1 MQPARSIPPLE
12 RIALAVDQTPESLAA
27 AHYARTLL
35 RPGMQL
41 RIICAID
48 NPRLVLPDIPR
59 IDALLTSAREEM
71 TRDAQATLE
80 RIAALFAESG
90 VDVEQVVIDTSV
102 TGGTVA
108 DALANDTSAWRADVL
123 VVGANPHHGL
133 LRLVEGA
140 MSDTLTTRA
149 HCALLI
155 VPASYAR
162 PSDGPLQRLM
172 FAVDGSEPSLHAVRV
187 GLGFAVPTTLLYG
200 AYVVDRA
207 VRLTDI
213 VPVRAFEDAYRA
225 EGEDALARLG
235 PLFHATGNPTKRGII
250 ETRPTSDDVA
260 HALMRDAVHWRAEL
274 LVVGTHGRR
283 GIAAW
288 LIGSV
293 ARRVAH
299 LAQVPVLLVRGGD
312 ASTEKAATT

>member
-1 MQPARSIPPLE
+1 MQPAQPIPTLA
-12 RIALAVDQTPESLAA
+12 RIALAVDPTPESLSAA
-27 AHYARTLL
+27 RYARALL
-35 RPGMQL
+35 RPGMRL
-41 RIICAID
+41 RIVCAID

-59 IDALLTSAREEM
+59 IDALLTSAREDLMRE
-71 TRDAQATLE
+71 AQAINE
-80 RIAALFAESG
+80 RIAALFADSG
-90 VDVEQVVIDTSV
+90 IEVEQAIIDTSV
-102 TGGTVA
+102 TGGSVA
-108 DALANDTSAWRADVL
+108 DALVSDTSAWQADVL

-140 MSDTLTTRA
+140 MSDTLTTRVR
-149 HCALLI
+149 CALLI
-155 VPASYAR
+155 VPAAYAR
-162 PSDGPLQRLM
+162 PSDGGLQRLM

-187 GLGFAVPTTLLYG
+187 GLGFATPTTLLY
-200 AYVVDRA
+200 AAHVIDRA

-213 VPVRAFEDAYRA
+213 VPVRALEDAYRA
-225 EGEDALARLG
+225 EGEDALAKVG
-235 PLFHATGNPTKRGII
+235 PLFHATGNPSKRSVI

-293 ARRVAH
+293 ARRIAH
-299 LAQVPVLLVRGGD
+299 LAQVPVLLVRG
-312 ASTEKAATT
+312 TE

>member
-1 MQPARSIPPLE
+1 MQPAQPIPTLA
-12 RIALAVDQTPESLAA
+12 RIALAVDPTPESLSAA
-27 AHYARTLL
+27 RYARTLL
-35 RPGMQL
+35 RPGMRL
-41 RIICAID
+41 RIICVID

-59 IDALLTSAREEM
+59 IDALLTSAREDLVRE
-71 TRDAQATLE
+71 AQAVNE
-80 RIAALFAESG
+80 RIAALFAGSG
-90 VDVEQVVIDTSV
+90 IEVEQAIIDTSV
-102 TGGTVA
+102 TGGSVA
-108 DALANDTSAWRADVL
+108 DALVSDTSAWQADVL

-140 MSDTLTTRA
+140 MSDTLTTRVR
-149 HCALLI
+149 CALLI
-155 VPASYAR
+155 VPAAYAR
-162 PSDGPLQRLM
+162 PSDGGLQRLM

-187 GLGFAVPTTLLYG
+187 GLGFATSTTLLYA
-200 AYVVDRA
+200 AYVIDRA

-213 VPVRAFEDAYRA
+213 VPVRALEDAYRA
-225 EGEDALARLG
+225 EGEDALAKIG
-235 PLFHATGNPTKRGII
+235 PLFHATGNPSKRSVI

-293 ARRVAH
+293 ARRIAH
-299 LAQVPVLLVRGGD
+299 LAQVPVLLVRGN
-312 ASTEKAATT
+312 E

>member
-1 MQPARSIPPLE
+1 MQPAQPIPTLA
-12 RIALAVDQTPESLAA
+12 RIALAVDPTPESLSAA
-27 AHYARTLL
+27 RYARTLL
-35 RPGMQL
+35 RPGMRL

-59 IDALLTSAREEM
+59 IDALLTSAREDLMRE
-71 TRDAQATLE
+71 AQAINE
-80 RIAALFAESG
+80 RIAALFAGSG
-90 VDVEQVVIDTSV
+90 IEVEQAIIDTSV
-102 TGGTVA
+102 TGGSVA
-108 DALANDTSAWRADVL
+108 DALVSDTSAWQADVL

-140 MSDTLTTRA
+140 MSDTLTTRVG
-149 HCALLI
+149 CALLI
-155 VPASYAR
+155 VPAAYAR
-162 PSDGPLQRLM
+162 PSDGGLQRLM

-187 GLGFAVPTTLLYG
+187 GLGFATPTTLLYA
-200 AYVVDRA
+200 AYVIDRA

-213 VPVRAFEDAYRA
+213 VPVRALEDAYRA
-225 EGEDALARLG
+225 EGEDALAKIG
-235 PLFHATGNPTKRGII
+235 PLFHATGNPSKRSVI

-293 ARRVAH
+293 ARRIAH
-299 LAQVPVLLVRGGD
+299 LAPVPVLLVRG
-312 ASTEKAATT
+312 TE

>member
-1 MQPARSIPPLE
+1 MQSSPTIPPLA
-12 RIALAVDQTPESLAA
+12 RISLAVDLTPESLAA
-27 AHYARTLL
+27 ARYMRTLL
-35 RPGMQL
+35 RPGMQV
-41 RIICAID
+41 RIVCAID

-59 IDALLTSAREEM
+59 VDALLSSAREEM
-71 TRDAQATLE
+71 TREAQATLE
-80 RIAALFAESG
+80 RIAALFAGSG
-90 VDVEQVVIDTSV
+90 AEIEQVIIDTSV

-108 DALANDTSAWRADVL
+108 DALANDTSASRADVL

-140 MSDTLTTRA
+140 VSDTLASRA
-149 HCALLI
+149 RCALLI
-155 VPASYAR
+155 VPADYAR

-187 GLGFAVPTTLLYG
+187 GLGFAAPTTLLYA

-207 VRLTDI
+207 IRLTDL
-213 VPVRAFEDAYRA
+213 VPVRALEDAYRA
-225 EGEDALARLG
+225 EGEDALARIG

-260 HALMRDAVHWRAEL
+260 HALMRDAVHWHAEL

-293 ARRVAH
+293 ARRIAH
-299 LAQVPVLLVRGGD
+299 LAQVPVLLVRGV
-312 ASTEKAATT
+312 E

>member
-1 MQPARSIPPLE
+1 MQPAQPIPTLA
-12 RIALAVDQTPESLAA
+12 RIALAVDPTPESLSA

-35 RPGMQL
+35 RPGMRL
-41 RIICAID
+41 RIVCAID

-59 IDALLTSAREEM
+59 IDALLTSARVDLMRE
-71 TRDAQATLE
+71 AQAINE
-80 RIAALFAESG
+80 RIAALFTDSG
-90 VDVEQVVIDTSV
+90 IEVEQVIVDTSV
-102 TGGTVA
+102 MGGSVA
-108 DALANDTSAWRADVL
+108 DALVSDTSAWRADVL

-149 HCALLI
+149 RCALLI
-155 VPASYAR
+155 VPAAYMR
-162 PSDGPLQRLM
+162 PSDGGLQRLM
-172 FAVDGSEPSLHAVRV
+172 FAVDGSEPSLHAARV
-187 GLGFAVPTTLLYG
+187 GLGFAAPTTLLYA
-200 AYVVDRA
+200 AYVIDRA

-213 VPVRAFEDAYRA
+213 VPVRALEDAYRA
-225 EGEDALARLG
+225 EGEDALAKIG
-235 PLFHATGNPTKRGII
+235 PLFHATGNPSKRSVV

-260 HALMRDAVHWRAEL
+260 HVLMRDAVHWRAEL

-299 LAQVPVLLVRGGD
+299 LAQVPVLLVRG
-312 ASTEKAATT
+312 TE

>member
-1 MQPARSIPPLE
+1 MQPAQPIPTLA
-12 RIALAVDQTPESLAA
+12 RIALAVDPTPESLSAA
-27 AHYARTLL
+27 RYARALL
-35 RPGMQL
+35 RPGMRL
-41 RIICAID
+41 RIVCAID

-59 IDALLTSAREEM
+59 IDALLTSAREDLMRE
-71 TRDAQATLE
+71 AQAINE
-80 RIAALFAESG
+80 RIAALFADSG
-90 VDVEQVVIDTSV
+90 IEVEQAIIDTSV
-102 TGGTVA
+102 TGGSVA
-108 DALANDTSAWRADVL
+108 DALVSDTSAWQADVL

-140 MSDTLTTRA
+140 MSDTLTTRVR
-149 HCALLI
+149 CALLI
-155 VPASYAR
+155 VPAAYAR
-162 PSDGPLQRLM
+162 PSDGGLQRLM

-187 GLGFAVPTTLLYG
+187 GLGFATPTTLLYA
-200 AYVVDRA
+200 AYVIDRA

-213 VPVRAFEDAYRA
+213 VPVRALEDAYRA
-225 EGEDALARLG
+225 EGEDALAKVG
-235 PLFHATGNPTKRGII
+235 PLFHATGNPSKRSVI

-293 ARRVAH
+293 ARRIAH
-299 LAQVPVLLVRGGD
+299 LAQVPVLLVRG
-312 ASTEKAATT
+312 TE

>member
-1 MQPARSIPPLE
+1 MQSSPTIPPLA
-12 RIALAVDQTPESLAA
+12 RISLAVDLTPESLAA
-27 AHYARTLL
+27 ARYMRTLL
-35 RPGMQL
+35 RPGMQV
-41 RIICAID
+41 RIVCAID

-59 IDALLTSAREEM
+59 VDALLSSAREEM
-71 TRDAQATLE
+71 TREAQATLE
-80 RIAALFAESG
+80 RIAALFAGSG
-90 VDVEQVVIDTSV
+90 AEIEQVIIDTSV

-108 DALANDTSAWRADVL
+108 DALANDTSASRADVL

-133 LRLVEGA
+133 LRLIEGA
-140 MSDTLTTRA
+140 VSDTLASRA
-149 HCALLI
+149 RCALLI
-155 VPASYAR
+155 VPADYAR

-187 GLGFAVPTTLLYG
+187 GLGFAAPTTLLYA

-207 VRLTDI
+207 VRLTDL
-213 VPVRAFEDAYRA
+213 VPVRALEDAYRA
-225 EGEDALARLG
+225 EGEDALARIG
-235 PLFHATGNPTKRGII
+235 PLFHATGNPTKRGIV

-260 HALMRDAVHWRAEL
+260 HALMRDAVHWHAEL

-293 ARRVAH
+293 ARRIAH
-299 LAQVPVLLVRGGD
+299 LAQVPVLLVRGV
-312 ASTEKAATT
+312 E

>member
-1 MQPARSIPPLE
+1 MPSTSTVPSIPSLA
-12 RIALAVDQTPESLAA
+12 RVALAIDSTPESLSA

-35 RPGMQL
+35 RPGMQV
-41 RIICAID
+41 RIVCAID

-59 IDALLTSAREEM
+59 IDALLTSAREDMARE
-71 TRDAQATLE
+71 AQVTLE
-80 RIAALFAESG
+80 RTAALFAGSG
-90 VDVEQVVIDTSV
+90 AAVEQVIVDTAV

-108 DALANDTSAWRADVL
+108 NALANETSTWRADVL

-140 MSDTLTTRA
+140 MSDTLATRA
-149 HCALLI
+149 RCALLI
-155 VPASYAR
+155 VPADYAR
-162 PSDGPLQRLM
+162 PSEGPLQRLM
-172 FAVDGSEPSLHAVRV
+172 FAVDGSEPSLHAVCV
-187 GLGFAVPTTLLYG
+187 GLGFAAPTTLLYA

-213 VPVRAFEDAYRA
+213 VPVRALEDAYRA
-225 EGEDALARLG
+225 EGEDALARIG
-235 PLFHATGNPTKRGII
+235 PLFHATGNPTKRGIV

-260 HALMRDAVHWRAEL
+260 HALMRDAVHWHAEL

-299 LAQVPVLLVRGGD
+299 LAQVPVLLVRGT
-312 ASTEKAATT
+312 A

>member
-1 MQPARSIPPLE
+1 MQPAQPIPTLA
-12 RIALAVDQTPESLAA
+12 RIALAVDPTPESLSAA
-27 AHYARTLL
+27 RYARTLL
-35 RPGMQL
+35 RPGMRL
-41 RIICAID
+41 RIVCAID

-59 IDALLTSAREEM
+59 IDALLTSAREDLMRE
-71 TRDAQATLE
+71 AQAINE
-80 RIAALFAESG
+80 RIAALFADSG
-90 VDVEQVVIDTSV
+90 IEVEQAIVDTSV
-102 TGGTVA
+102 TGGSVA
-108 DALANDTSAWRADVL
+108 DALVSDTSAWGADVL

-140 MSDTLTTRA
+140 MSDA
-149 HCALLI
+149 
-155 VPASYAR
+155 YAR
-162 PSDGPLQRLM
+162 PADGGLQRLM

-187 GLGFAVPTTLLYG
+187 GLGFATPTTLLYA
-200 AYVVDRA
+200 AYVIDRA

-213 VPVRAFEDAYRA
+213 VPVRALEDAYRA
-225 EGEDALARLG
+225 EGEDALAKVG
-235 PLFHATGNPTKRGII
+235 PLFHATGNPTKRGVV

-299 LAQVPVLLVRGGD
+299 LAQVPVLLVRG
-312 ASTEKAATT
+312 AE

>member
-1 MQPARSIPPLE
+1 MQSSPTIPPLA
-12 RIALAVDQTPESLAA
+12 RISLAVDLTPESLAA
-27 AHYARTLL
+27 ARYMRTLL
-35 RPGMQL
+35 RPGMQV
-41 RIICAID
+41 RIVCAID

-59 IDALLTSAREEM
+59 VDALLTSAREEM
-71 TRDAQATLE
+71 TREAQATLE
-80 RIAALFAESG
+80 RIAALFAGSG
-90 VDVEQVVIDTSV
+90 AEIEQVIIDTSV

-108 DALANDTSAWRADVL
+108 DALANDTSASHADVL

-140 MSDTLTTRA
+140 VSDTLASRA
-149 HCALLI
+149 RCALLI
-155 VPASYAR
+155 VPADYTR
-162 PSDGPLQRLM
+162 PSEGPLQRLM

-187 GLGFAVPTTLLYG
+187 GLGFAAPTTLLYA

-207 VRLTDI
+207 VRLTDL
-213 VPVRAFEDAYRA
+213 VPVRALEDAYRA
-225 EGEDALARLG
+225 EGEDALARIG
-235 PLFHATGNPTKRGII
+235 PLFHATGNPTKRGIV

-260 HALMRDAVHWRAEL
+260 HALMRDAVHWHAEL

-293 ARRVAH
+293 ARRIAH
-299 LAQVPVLLVRGGD
+299 LAQLPVLLVRG
-312 ASTEKAATT
+312 AE

>member
-1 MQPARSIPPLE
+1 MPSTPSIPTLA
-12 RIALAVDQTPESLAA
+12 RIALAVDPTPEALSAA
-27 AHYARTLL
+27 RYTRTLL

-59 IDALLTSAREEM
+59 VDALLTSAREEM
-71 TRDAQATLE
+71 TREAQATLA
-80 RIAALFAESG
+80 RIAALFEDSG
-90 VDVEQVVIDTSV
+90 VAVEQAIVDTSV

-108 DALANDTSAWRADVL
+108 DALASDTSAWQADVL

-133 LRLVEGA
+133 LRLFEGA
-140 MSDTLTTRA
+140 VSDTLTARA
-149 HCALLI
+149 QCALLI
-155 VPASYAR
+155 VPAGYAR
-162 PSDGPLQRLM
+162 PSGGPLQRLM

-187 GLGFAVPTTLLYG
+187 GLGFAAPTTLLYA

-207 VRLTDI
+207 IRLTDI
-213 VPVRAFEDAYRA
+213 VPVRALEDAYRA
-225 EGEDALARLG
+225 EGEDALARVG
-235 PLFHATGNPTKRGII
+235 PLLHAAGNPTKRGIV

-293 ARRVAH
+293 ARRIAH
-299 LAQVPVLLVRGGD
+299 VAQVPVLLVRGG
-312 ASTEKAATT
+312 A

>member
-1 MQPARSIPPLE
+1 MQPAQPIPTLA
-12 RIALAVDQTPESLAA
+12 RIALAVDPTPESLSAA
-27 AHYARTLL
+27 RYARTLL
-35 RPGMQL
+35 RPGMRL
-41 RIICAID
+41 RIICVID

-59 IDALLTSAREEM
+59 IDALLTSAREDLMRE
-71 TRDAQATLE
+71 AQAINE
-80 RIAALFAESG
+80 RIAALFAGSG
-90 VDVEQVVIDTSV
+90 IEVEQAIIDTSV
-102 TGGTVA
+102 TGGSVA
-108 DALANDTSAWRADVL
+108 DALVSDTSAWQADVL

-140 MSDTLTTRA
+140 MSDTLTTRVR
-149 HCALLI
+149 CALLI
-155 VPASYAR
+155 VPAAYAR
-162 PSDGPLQRLM
+162 PSDGGLQRLM

-187 GLGFAVPTTLLYG
+187 GLGFATPTTLLYA
-200 AYVVDRA
+200 AYVIDRA

-213 VPVRAFEDAYRA
+213 VPVRALDDAYRA
-225 EGEDALARLG
+225 EGEDALAKIG
-235 PLFHATGNPTKRGII
+235 PLFHATGNPSKRSVI

-293 ARRVAH
+293 ARRIAH
-299 LAQVPVLLVRGGD
+299 LAQVPVLLVRG
-312 ASTEKAATT
+312 TE

>member
-1 MQPARSIPPLE
+1 MQSTQTIPPLA
-12 RIALAVDQTPESLAA
+12 RISLAVDLTPESLSAA
-27 AHYARTLL
+27 RYARTLL
-35 RPGMQL
+35 RPGMQV
-41 RIICAID
+41 RIVCAID

-59 IDALLTSAREEM
+59 VDALLTSAREDMMRE
-71 TRDAQATLE
+71 AQATLE
-80 RIAALFAESG
+80 RIVALFAGSG
-90 VDVEQVVIDTSV
+90 AAIEQTIIDTSL

-108 DALANDTSAWRADVL
+108 DALANDTSASHADVL

-140 MSDTLTTRA
+140 VSDTLAARA
-149 HCALLI
+149 RCALLI
-155 VPASYAR
+155 VPADYAR

-172 FAVDGSEPSLHAVRV
+172 FAVDGSEPSLHAMRV
-187 GLGFAVPTTLLYG
+187 GLGFAVPTTLLYA

-207 VRLTDI
+207 VRLTDL
-213 VPVRAFEDAYRA
+213 VPVRALEDAYRA
-225 EGEDALARLG
+225 EGEDALARIG
-235 PLFHATGNPTKRGII
+235 PLLHATGNPTKRGIV

-260 HALMRDAVHWRAEL
+260 HALMRDAVHWHAEL

-299 LAQVPVLLVRGGD
+299 LAQVPVLLVRG
-312 ASTEKAATT
+312 AE

>member
-1 MQPARSIPPLE
+1 MQSSPTIPPLA
-12 RIALAVDQTPESLAA
+12 RISLAVDLTPESLAA
-27 AHYARTLL
+27 ARYMRTLL
-35 RPGMQL
+35 RPGMQV
-41 RIICAID
+41 RIVCAID

-59 IDALLTSAREEM
+59 VDALLSSAREEM
-71 TRDAQATLE
+71 TREAQATLE
-80 RIAALFAESG
+80 RIAALFAGSG
-90 VDVEQVVIDTSV
+90 AEIEQVIIDTSV

-108 DALANDTSAWRADVL
+108 DALANDTSASRADVL

-140 MSDTLTTRA
+140 VSDTLASRA
-149 HCALLI
+149 RCALLI
-155 VPASYAR
+155 VPADYAR

-187 GLGFAVPTTLLYG
+187 GLGFAAPTTLLYA

-207 VRLTDI
+207 VRLTDL
-213 VPVRAFEDAYRA
+213 VPVRALEDAYRA
-225 EGEDALARLG
+225 EGEDALARIG
-235 PLFHATGNPTKRGII
+235 PLFHATGNPTKRGIV

-260 HALMRDAVHWRAEL
+260 HALMRDAVHWHAEL

-293 ARRVAH
+293 ARRIAH
-299 LAQVPVLLVRGGD
+299 LAQVPVLLVRG
-312 ASTEKAATT
+312 EE

>member
-1 MQPARSIPPLE
+1 MQSSPTIPPLA
-12 RIALAVDQTPESLAA
+12 RISLAVDLTPESLAA
-27 AHYARTLL
+27 ARYMRTLL
-35 RPGMQL
+35 RPGMQV
-41 RIICAID
+41 RIVCAID

-59 IDALLTSAREEM
+59 VDALLSSAREEM
-71 TRDAQATLE
+71 TREAQVTLE
-80 RIAALFAESG
+80 RIAALFAGSG
-90 VDVEQVVIDTSV
+90 AEIEQVIIDTSV

-108 DALANDTSAWRADVL
+108 DALANDTSASRADVL

-140 MSDTLTTRA
+140 VSDTLASRA
-149 HCALLI
+149 RCALLI
-155 VPASYAR
+155 VPADYAR

-187 GLGFAVPTTLLYG
+187 GLGFAAPTTLLYA

-207 VRLTDI
+207 VRLTDL
-213 VPVRAFEDAYRA
+213 VPVRALEDAYRA
-225 EGEDALARLG
+225 EGEDALARIG

-260 HALMRDAVHWRAEL
+260 HALMRDAVHWHAEL

-293 ARRVAH
+293 ARRIAH
-299 LAQVPVLLVRGGD
+299 LAQVPVLLVRG
-312 ASTEKAATT
+312 EE

>member
-1 MQPARSIPPLE
+1 MQSSPTIPPLA
-12 RIALAVDQTPESLAA
+12 RISLAVDLTPESLAA
-27 AHYARTLL
+27 ALYMRTLL
-35 RPGMQL
+35 RPGMQV
-41 RIICAID
+41 RIVCAID

-59 IDALLTSAREEM
+59 VDALLSSAREEM
-71 TRDAQATLE
+71 TREAQATLE
-80 RIAALFAESG
+80 RIAALFAGSG
-90 VDVEQVVIDTSV
+90 AEIEQVIIDTSV

-108 DALANDTSAWRADVL
+108 DALANDTSASRADVL

-133 LRLVEGA
+133 LRLIEGA
-140 MSDTLTTRA
+140 VSDTLASRA
-149 HCALLI
+149 RCALLI
-155 VPASYAR
+155 VPADYAR

-187 GLGFAVPTTLLYG
+187 GLGFAAPPTLLYA

-207 VRLTDI
+207 VRLTDL
-213 VPVRAFEDAYRA
+213 VPVRALEDAYRA
-225 EGEDALARLG
+225 EGEDALARIG

-260 HALMRDAVHWRAEL
+260 HALMRDAVHWHAEL

-293 ARRVAH
+293 ARRIAH
-299 LAQVPVLLVRGGD
+299 LAQVPVLLVRG
-312 ASTEKAATT
+312 EE

>member
-1 MQPARSIPPLE
+1 MQSTQSIPPLA
-12 RIALAVDQTPESLAA
+12 RIALAVDPTPESLSAA
-27 AHYARTLL
+27 RYVSTLL
-35 RPGMQL
+35 RPGMRV
-41 RIICAID
+41 RIVCAID

-59 IDALLTSAREEM
+59 IDALLTSAREDMARE
-71 TRDAQATLE
+71 AQGVLE
-80 RIAALFAESG
+80 RTAALFASAG
-90 VDVEQVVIDTSV
+90 VALEQAIIDTSV

-108 DALANDTSAWRADVL
+108 NALANDTSTWQADVL

-140 MSDTLTTRA
+140 MSDTLATRTR
-149 HCALLI
+149 CALLI
-155 VPASYAR
+155 VPADYAR
-162 PSDGPLQRLM
+162 PSAGPLQRLM
-172 FAVDGSEPSLHAVRV
+172 FAVDGSEPSLHAVHV
-187 GLGFAVPTTLLYG
+187 GLGFAAPTTLLYA

-213 VPVRAFEDAYRA
+213 VPVRALEDAYRA
-225 EGEDALARLG
+225 EGEDALARIG
-235 PLFHATGNPTKRGII
+235 PVFHATGNPTKRGIV

-260 HALMRDAVHWRAEL
+260 HALMRDAVHWHAEL

-293 ARRVAH
+293 ARRIAH
-299 LAQVPVLLVRGGD
+299 LAQVPVLLVRG
-312 ASTEKAATT
+312 AA

>member
-1 MQPARSIPPLE
+1 MQSSPTIPPLA
-12 RIALAVDQTPESLAA
+12 RISLAVDLTPESLAA
-27 AHYARTLL
+27 ARYMRTLL
-35 RPGMQL
+35 RPGMQV
-41 RIICAID
+41 RIVCAID

-59 IDALLTSAREEM
+59 VDALLSSAREEM
-71 TRDAQATLE
+71 TREAQATLE
-80 RIAALFAESG
+80 RIAALFAGSG
-90 VDVEQVVIDTSV
+90 AEIEQVIIDTSV

-108 DALANDTSAWRADVL
+108 DALANDTSASRADVL

-140 MSDTLTTRA
+140 VSDTLASRA
-149 HCALLI
+149 RCALLI
-155 VPASYAR
+155 VPADYAR

-187 GLGFAVPTTLLYG
+187 GLGFAAPTTLLYA

-207 VRLTDI
+207 VRLTDL
-213 VPVRAFEDAYRA
+213 VPVRALEDAYRA
-225 EGEDALARLG
+225 EGEDALARIG

-260 HALMRDAVHWRAEL
+260 HALMRDAVHWHAEL

-293 ARRVAH
+293 ARRIAH
-299 LAQVPVLLVRGGD
+299 LAQVPVLLVRG
-312 ASTEKAATT
+312 EE

>member
-1 MQPARSIPPLE
+1 MQPAQPIPTLA
-12 RIALAVDQTPESLAA
+12 RIALAVDPTPESLSAA
-27 AHYARTLL
+27 RYARTLL
-35 RPGMQL
+35 RPGMRL
-41 RIICAID
+41 RIICVID

-59 IDALLTSAREEM
+59 IDALLTSAREDLVRE
-71 TRDAQATLE
+71 AQAINE
-80 RIAALFAESG
+80 RIAALFAGSG
-90 VDVEQVVIDTSV
+90 IEVEQAIIDTSV
-102 TGGTVA
+102 TGGSVA
-108 DALANDTSAWRADVL
+108 DALVSDTSAWQADVL

-140 MSDTLTTRA
+140 MSDTLTTRVR
-149 HCALLI
+149 CALLI
-155 VPASYAR
+155 VPAAYAR
-162 PSDGPLQRLM
+162 PSDGGLQRLM

-187 GLGFAVPTTLLYG
+187 GLGFATSTTLLYA
-200 AYVVDRA
+200 AYVIDRA

-213 VPVRAFEDAYRA
+213 VPVRALEDAYRA
-225 EGEDALARLG
+225 EGEDALAKIG
-235 PLFHATGNPTKRGII
+235 PLFHATGNPSKRSVI

-293 ARRVAH
+293 ARRIAH
-299 LAQVPVLLVRGGD
+299 LAQVPVLLVRGN
-312 ASTEKAATT
+312 E

>member
-1 MQPARSIPPLE
+1 MQPAQPIPTLA
-12 RIALAVDQTPESLAA
+12 RIALAVDPTPESLSAA
-27 AHYARTLL
+27 RYARTLL
-35 RPGMQL
+35 RPGMRL

-59 IDALLTSAREEM
+59 IDALLTSAREDLMRE
-71 TRDAQATLE
+71 AQAINE
-80 RIAALFAESG
+80 RIAALFAGSG
-90 VDVEQVVIDTSV
+90 IEVEQAIIDTSV
-102 TGGTVA
+102 TGGSVA
-108 DALANDTSAWRADVL
+108 DALVSDTSAWQADVL

-140 MSDTLTTRA
+140 MSDTLTTRVR
-149 HCALLI
+149 CALLI
-155 VPASYAR
+155 VPAAYAR
-162 PSDGPLQRLM
+162 PSDGGLQRLM

-187 GLGFAVPTTLLYG
+187 GLGFATPTTLLYA
-200 AYVVDRA
+200 AYVIDRA

-213 VPVRAFEDAYRA
+213 VPVRALEDAYRA
-225 EGEDALARLG
+225 EGEDALAKIG
-235 PLFHATGNPTKRGII
+235 PLFHATGNPSKRSVI

-293 ARRVAH
+293 ARRIAH
-299 LAQVPVLLVRGGD
+299 LAQVPVLLVRG
-312 ASTEKAATT
+312 TE

>member
-1 MQPARSIPPLE
+1 MPSSPTIPPLA
-12 RIALAVDQTPESLAA
+12 RISLAVDLTPESLAA
-27 AHYARTLL
+27 ARYTRMLL
-35 RPGMQL
+35 RPGIHV
-41 RIICAID
+41 RIVCAID

-59 IDALLTSAREEM
+59 VDALLSSARDEM
-71 TRDAQATLE
+71 TREARATLE
-80 RIAALFAESG
+80 RIAALFAGSG
-90 VDVEQVVIDTSV
+90 AEIEQVIIDTSV

-108 DALANDTSAWRADVL
+108 DALANDTSASRADVL

-140 MSDTLTTRA
+140 VSDTLAARA
-149 HCALLI
+149 RCALLI
-155 VPASYAR
+155 VPADYAR

-187 GLGFAVPTTLLYG
+187 GLGFAAPTTLLYA

-213 VPVRAFEDAYRA
+213 VPVRALEDAYRA
-225 EGEDALARLG
+225 EGEDALARIG

-260 HALMRDAVHWRAEL
+260 HALMRDAVHWHAEL

-299 LAQVPVLLVRGGD
+299 LAQVPVLLVRG
-312 ASTEKAATT
+312 AE

>member
-1 MQPARSIPPLE
+1 MPSSPTIPPLA
-12 RIALAVDQTPESLAA
+12 RISLAVDLTPESLAA
-27 AHYARTLL
+27 ARYTRMLL
-35 RPGMQL
+35 RPGIQV
-41 RIICAID
+41 RIVCAID

-59 IDALLTSAREEM
+59 VDALLSSARDEM
-71 TRDAQATLE
+71 TREAQATLE
-80 RIAALFAESG
+80 RIAALFAGSG
-90 VDVEQVVIDTSV
+90 AEIEQVIIDTSV

-108 DALANDTSAWRADVL
+108 DALANDTSASRADVL

-140 MSDTLTTRA
+140 VSDTLAARA
-149 HCALLI
+149 RCALLI
-155 VPASYAR
+155 VPADYAR

-187 GLGFAVPTTLLYG
+187 GLGFAAPTTLLYA

-213 VPVRAFEDAYRA
+213 VPVRALEDAYRA
-225 EGEDALARLG
+225 EGEDALARIG

-260 HALMRDAVHWRAEL
+260 HALMRDAVHWHAEL

-299 LAQVPVLLVRGGD
+299 LAQVPVLLVRG
-312 ASTEKAATT
+312 AE

>member
-1 MQPARSIPPLE
+1 MQSTSTIPALA
-12 RIALAVDQTPESLAA
+12 RIALAVDPTPESLSAIR
-27 AHYARTLL
+27 YTRTLL
-35 RPGMQL
+35 RPGMRV
-41 RIICAID
+41 RIVCAID

-59 IDALLTSAREEM
+59 IDALLSAARDDM
-71 TRDAQATLE
+71 TREAQATLT
-80 RIAALFAESG
+80 RAAEFFADSG
-90 VDVEQVVIDTSV
+90 AEIEQVVIDTSI
-102 TGGTVA
+102 TGGTA
-108 DALANDTSAWRADVL
+108 ANALANDTSEWHADVL

-140 MSDTLTTRA
+140 MSDTLAARA
-149 HCALLI
+149 RCALLI
-155 VPASYAR
+155 VPAGYAR
-162 PSDGPLQRLM
+162 PTEGPLQRLM

-187 GLGFAVPTTLLYG
+187 GLGFAAPTTLLYA

-213 VPVRAFEDAYRA
+213 VPVRALEDAYRA
-225 EGEDALARLG
+225 EGEDALARVA
-235 PLFHATGNPTKRGII
+235 PLFHAAGNPTKRGIV

-260 HALMRDAVHWRAEL
+260 HALMREAVHWHAEL

-293 ARRVAH
+293 ARRLAH
-299 LAQVPVLLVRGGD
+299 LAQVPVLLVRG
-312 ASTEKAATT
+312 AH

>member
-1 MQPARSIPPLE
+1 MQPAQPIPTLA
-12 RIALAVDQTPESLAA
+12 RIALAVDPTPESLSAA
-27 AHYARTLL
+27 RYARTLL
-35 RPGMQL
+35 RPGMRL
-41 RIICAID
+41 RIVCAID

-59 IDALLTSAREEM
+59 IDALLTSAREDLM
-71 TRDAQATLE
+71 RDAQAINE
-80 RIAALFAESG
+80 RIAALFADSG
-90 VDVEQVVIDTSV
+90 IEVEQAIIDTSV
-102 TGGTVA
+102 TGGSVA
-108 DALANDTSAWRADVL
+108 DALVSDTSAWNADVL

-140 MSDTLTTRA
+140 MSDTLTTRVR
-149 HCALLI
+149 CALLI
-155 VPASYAR
+155 VPAAYAR
-162 PSDGPLQRLM
+162 PSDGGLQRLM

-187 GLGFAVPTTLLYG
+187 GLGFATPTTLLYA
-200 AYVVDRA
+200 AYVIDRA

-213 VPVRAFEDAYRA
+213 VPVRALEDAYRA
-225 EGEDALARLG
+225 EGEDALAKIG
-235 PLFHATGNPTKRGII
+235 PLFHATGNPSKRSVV

-293 ARRVAH
+293 ARRIAH
-299 LAQVPVLLVRGGD
+299 LAQVPVLLVRD
-312 ASTEKAATT
+312 SE

>member
-1 MQPARSIPPLE
+1 MQPAQSARSIA
-12 RIALAVDQTPESLAA
+12 RVALAIDPTPESLSAA
-27 AHYARTLL
+27 RYVRTLL

-41 RIICAID
+41 RIVCAID

-59 IDALLTSAREEM
+59 IDALLTSARKEM
-71 TRDAQATLE
+71 THDAQATID
-80 RIAALFAESG
+80 RTVALFAGS
-90 VDVEQVVIDTSV
+90 DVAIEHAIVDTSI
-102 TGGTVA
+102 TGGSVA
-108 DALANDTSAWRADVL
+108 DALANDTSQWGADVL

-140 MSDTLTTRA
+140 MSDTLAPRA
-149 HCALLI
+149 HCALLL

-162 PSDGPLQRLM
+162 ESDGPLQRLM
-172 FAVDGSEPSLHAVRV
+172 FAVDGSEPSLHAVEV
-187 GLGFAVPTTLLYG
+187 GLGFAAPQTLLYA

-213 VPVRAFEDAYRA
+213 VPVRALENAYRA
-225 EGEDALARLG
+225 EGEDALARVAPML
-235 PLFHATGNPTKRGII
+235 HATGNPTRRGIV

-260 HALMRDAVHWRAEL
+260 HALMRDAVHWHAEL

-299 LAQVPVLLVRGGD
+299 LAEVPVLLVRGQGR
-312 ASTEKAATT
+312 